1 MRGAHS
7 MHSVMGVCSSH
18 STACTPVRCTCLYL
32 TSCADPGAR
41 SASCPCCC
49 AVLCCV
55 AQVLNP
61 FGSNTQTF
69 RYWEPAELQDLVNTV
84 GLTDYR
90 FDRSRMYIMFAAT
103 KPHTEH

>member
-1 MRGAHS
+1 
-7 MHSVMGVCSSH
+7 
-18 STACTPVRCTCLYL
+18 
-32 TSCADPGAR
+32 
-41 SASCPCCC
+41 
-49 AVLCCV
+49 V